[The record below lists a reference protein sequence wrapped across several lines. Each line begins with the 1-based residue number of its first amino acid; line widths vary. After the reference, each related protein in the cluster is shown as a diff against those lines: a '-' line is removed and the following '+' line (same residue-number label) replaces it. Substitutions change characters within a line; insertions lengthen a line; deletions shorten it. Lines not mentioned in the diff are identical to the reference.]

1 MFLSLVVDI
10 RWLKPKSIGTKLEA
24 GFDMAD
30 VIQWNESSEAMSGGN
45 SHGLKMNFCNNLTMV
60 GRLWEMMSRVPQ

>member
-45 SHGLKMNFCNNLTMV
+45 SHGL
-60 GRLWEMMSRVPQ
+60 

>member
-1 MFLSLVVDI
+1 MFLGLVVDM

-30 VIQWNESSEAMSGGN
+30 VIQWNESSEAMSEGN
-45 SHGLKMNFCNNLTMV
+45 SHSFKN
-60 GRLWEMMSRVPQ
+60 

>member
-45 SHGLKMNFCNNLTMV
+45 SHSFKIDFSFIFLLCVK
-60 GRLWEMMSRVPQ
+60 